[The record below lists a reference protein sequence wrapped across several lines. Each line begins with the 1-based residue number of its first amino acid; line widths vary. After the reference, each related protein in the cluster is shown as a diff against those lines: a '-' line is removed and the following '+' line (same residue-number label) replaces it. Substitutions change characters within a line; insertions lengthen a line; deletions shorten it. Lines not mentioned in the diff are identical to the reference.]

1 MALSLRYIIISFGF
15 LGLLAGCSTSRD
27 ERSDGIDVPLSPQVT
42 ITSDATSNYKIGTP
56 YKIAGIQY
64 QPKERFI
71 HEETGQASWYG
82 PGFHSRLTA
91 NGEPFDQRAMT
102 AAHRTLQL
110 PSIIHVTNLSNGR
123 TAVLRVNDR
132 GPYHADRI
140 LDVSEVAAEELGF
153 MRRGTTKV
161 KIKVLEDPSREVAGL
176 ASSNATIKELE
187 SIRLAAANSFKAQ
200 NSSISRKVEKKAEY
214 SYAARAGTFV
224 QTGAFSIKQN
234 AHKQG
239 LSLNNFG
246 QYLVKKSEY
255 NGKTIFLVRFGPYEN
270 VQEAKKALSR
280 FAVAGAKDAHV
291 VTVQ

>member
-1 MALSLRYIIISFGF
+1 MAMRWQNTIIGIGF
-15 LGLLAGCSTSRD
+15 LALLAGCSTSRD
-27 ERSDGIDVPLSPQVT
+27 ERSDGIDVPLSPQIT
-42 ITSDATSNYKIGTP
+42 ITPDATSNYKVGTP
-56 YKIAGIQY
+56 YTIAGIQY
-64 QPKERFI
+64 QPEERFV

-161 KIKVLEDPSREVAGL
+161 KIKVLEGPSRAVAEL

-187 SIRLAAANSFKAQ
+187 NIRLVAARSFKSPDSQ
-200 NSSISRKVEKKAEY
+200 VNRQTRKKAEY
-214 SYAARAGTFV
+214 SDPAQAGTFI
-224 QTGAFSIKQN
+224 QTGAFSIEKN
-234 AHKQG
+234 AHRQG
-239 LSLNNFG
+239 LSLIEFG

-255 NGKTIFLVRFGPYEN
+255 KGKPIFLVRFGPFEN
-270 VQEAKKALSR
+270 VQEAKKALFR
-280 FAVAGAKDAHV
+280 FAEAGTKGAHV